1 MEKDDDRFPSNTNP
15 NNNTTMKTT
24 KHAVLRVQDK
34 PTFGTIDEICK
45 ATGVDPRSVHRGYLR
60 KPGAPL
66 PSDPGIDLWWPSAD
80 NKNWDNHLSED
91 GLTLWSKSRKEPF
104 SIAGVIAAANAGR
117 RTAVFFR
124 EPLLGKGY
132 QFVGVFKTNL
142 EKSRKRLFHVFDRV
156 SDELEV

>member
-1 MEKDDDRFPSNTNP
+1 MSNDHHFANP
-15 NNNTTMKTT
+15 NSNTTMKTT

-66 PSDPGIDLWWPSAD
+66 PSDPEIDLWWPSA
-80 NKNWDNHLSED
+80 NSKNWDNHLSED

-117 RTAVFFR
+117 RTAVFFH

>member
-1 MEKDDDRFPSNTNP
+1 MSSDHHFANTNP
-15 NNNTTMKTT
+15 KNNSAMKTT
-24 KHAVLRVQDK
+24 KHVVLRVQDK

-66 PSDPGIDLWWPSAD
+66 PSDPGIYLWWPSAD

>member
-1 MEKDDDRFPSNTNP
+1 MSNDHHFANP
-15 NNNTTMKTT
+15 NPNSNITVKTA

-66 PSDPGIDLWWPSAD
+66 PSDPGIDLWWPSAS

-91 GLTLWSKSRKEPF
+91 GKTLWSKSRKEPF
-104 SIAGVIAAANAGR
+104 SIAEVAAAAKTDR
-117 RTAVFFR
+117 LTAVFFH
-124 EPLLGKGY
+124 EPLVGRGY

>member
-1 MEKDDDRFPSNTNP
+1 MSSDHHFANTNP
-15 NNNTTMKTT
+15 KNNSAMKTT
-24 KHAVLRVQDK
+24 KHVVLRVQDK